1 MDCILNQLD
10 AFVDVDIKKCILE
23 IDLRM
28 NDKSVCNR
36 TSTLFDIKYMKRDVK
51 ILLYIFIQTDLFASF

>member
-28 NDKSVCNR
+28 NDKS
-36 TSTLFDIKYMKRDVK
+36 DVQPNK
-51 ILLYIFIQTDLFASF
+51 HFVWHKVYEIRRKNPPLHV